1 MPFVSS
7 VENSILN
14 RKKRPT
20 DRTKIVI
27 IDPSV
32 QIKHINRHLVELE
45 RDNYNDVKIE
55 LTKNEEIRTKKSN
68 ANVRKILTSRK
79 TFAMHLD
86 EAGANTG
93 YHLAAVG
100 PSNRPPIRL
109 CIICGYW
116 GNYRCNKCGERYC
129 SKSCEIAHLET
140 RCMKTYS

>member
-1 MPFVSS
+1 MPFISPVETS
-7 VENSILN
+7 VLN

-20 DRTKIVI
+20 DRIKIVT
-27 IDPSV
+27 IDPNT
-32 QIKHINRHLVELE
+32 QLRHINRHLVELE
-45 RDNYNDVKIE
+45 RDNYSEVKIE
-55 LTKNEEIRTKKSN
+55 LAKNEETRQKKISPSL
-68 ANVRKILTSRK
+68 RRILTSRK

-86 EAGANTG
+86 EAGSNAS
-93 YHLAAVG
+93 YHLAAVA

-116 GNYRCNKCGERYC
+116 GNYSCNKCGERYC